1 MDAERKAAG
10 STHGRARPASAL
22 LRSMHIRIGVDA
34 PWTWTAKPFFLSCEK
49 VRRKRVKGC
58 ASCPAAAGLDCTY
71 AARPAGQRF
80 PWPVQPVSGRG
91 NPRRDGNFTR
101 GFGPRRV
108 LHPSGS
114 GSGVKIHPRVRP
126 KPDPKHYGCGCG
138 F

>member
-91 NPRRDGNFTR
+91 NPHGTMMVPIF
-101 GFGPRRV
+101 FI
-108 LHPSGS
+108 LSLK
-114 GSGVKIHPRVRP
+114 KIMFSLLDDLLLVAIDHDA
-126 KPDPKHYGCGCG
+126 K
-138 F
+138 

>member
-1 MDAERKAAG
+1 M
-10 STHGRARPASAL
+10 
-22 LRSMHIRIGVDA
+22 DA

-91 NPRRDGNFTR
+91 NPHEYETMMVPIFFYFSSFLKKKLMFSLLDELLL
-101 GFGPRRV
+101 V
-108 LHPSGS
+108 AIDHDA
-114 GSGVKIHPRVRP
+114 K
-126 KPDPKHYGCGCG
+126 
-138 F
+138 